1 MRTQK
6 KTQTTELKLLAIVCD
21 KCKKVYTVEDDE
33 KDCRLEIQEFHR
45 IEFTGGYSS
54 IFGDETKV
62 ECDICQHCLHDMI
75 KDFMVT
81 STFEVL

>member
-1 MRTQK
+1 MRTIK
-6 KTQTTELKLLAIVCD
+6 KVDTKKDELVSIMCD
-21 KCKKVYTVEDDE
+21 KCQKVYSVEDDE
-33 KDCRLEIQEFHR
+33 EDCRLELQEFHR

-54 IFGDETKV
+54 VFGDETKV

-81 STFEVL
+81 SSFTVL